1 MAERSVMTVLRE
13 MSVVKAQV
21 KDPELL
27 ATLLRPLELELNA
40 RAKAVASQLSMLE
53 EPSSKAATKKG

>member
-1 MAERSVMTVLRE
+1 MTVLRE

-27 ATLLRPLELELNA
+27 STLLRPLELELNA

-53 EPSSKAATKKG
+53 DPSGKAAGKK